1 VTYQFRPTRAGGL
14 AWTGMDGLLLAMVLV
29 WGANFSLVKV
39 LLRHLTPLAFNSVR
53 LLISSAL
60 FLLAIATTRTLERG
74 RKARGRNSGRAN
86 PASRQGLSVFGASS
100 RLTGRDWAI
109 MVILGVFG
117 HFLYQLFFVEG
128 LARTSVANASLI
140 IGCTPLVIAL
150 ASAALGTDRIQ
161 RMHWIGAALSF
172 YGIYLVVGRGA
183 RLSNVSFLGD
193 LMMIGSVACWT
204 VYTLVGRELLTRHSA
219 LIVTAYSMV
228 IGTALYVPYSARDL
242 ASTDWASVVPSVWV
256 GIFAS
261 GLLALNI
268 AYIIW
273 YMAVQRL
280 GSARTA
286 VYSNLVPVAAL
297 AIAALW
303 LGDPIPLTTAVGAG
317 LVIAG
322 LLLTRVRS

>member
-1 VTYQFRPTRAGGL
+1 
-14 AWTGMDGLLLAMVLV
+14 MDGFLVAMVLM

-39 LLRHLTPLAFNSVR
+39 LLRHLSPPAFNSVR

-60 FLLAIATTRTLERG
+60 FLLAIATSRNLEQG
-74 RKARGRNSGRAN
+74 RRDGRAN
-86 PASRQGLSVFGASS
+86 PASRQALSVFASS
-100 RLTGRDWAI
+100 SRVTRHDWTI

-117 HFLYQLFFVEG
+117 HFLYQIFFVEG

-161 RMHWIGAALSF
+161 RMHWVGATLSF
-172 YGIYLVVGRGA
+172 CGIYLVVGLGA
-183 RLSNVSFLGD
+183 RLSDDSFLGD
-193 LMMIGSVACWT
+193 LLMIGAVACWT
-204 VYTLVGRELLTRHSA
+204 VYTLAGRELLTRHSA
-219 LIVTAYSMV
+219 LVVTAYSMV

-242 ASTDWASVVPSVWV
+242 VSTDWSSVVPSVWV
-256 GIFAS
+256 GTFAS
-261 GLLALNI
+261 GLLALNV
-268 AYIIW
+268 AYVIW
-273 YMAVQRL
+273 YVAVQRL

-297 AIAALW
+297 VIAALW

-317 LVIAG
+317 LVMAG
-322 LLLTRVRS
+322 LLLTRMRIG